1 MKKKKTIWPY
11 DKPHMKKDVAFWDV
25 SETESYRV
33 LHTTQVICVCVC
45 VQSNPVLHLMVT
57 KKNRRNGRGLHP
69 SGHPLGVDAR
79 LSLE

>member
-45 VQSNPVLHLMVT
+45 VQSNPGLHLMVT
-57 KKNRRNGRGLHP
+57 KQTEEIVGDCIPQVTK
-69 SGHPLGVDAR
+69 
-79 LSLE
+79 